1 MFNKLS
7 AERRSKVKWFLLS
20 SFGCS
25 AAFGLLVGTVGY
37 FLYQG
42 QLTFIQ
48 SNFRSISMIYL
59 FMGAPFTI
67 AGLLFLFT
75 NIENSWCTV
84 YGFMLYYGT
93 YILKYPLARV
103 INIGDLLCFVVSFLI
118 MLALTTLFYIIH
130 LRRNNYPPA

>member
-7 AERRSKVKWFLLS
+7 AERQSKVVWFLVS

-25 AAFGLLVGTVGY
+25 AAFGLLLGTVGY

-48 SNFRSISMIYL
+48 SNFRSISMVYL

-75 NIENSWCTV
+75 RIENSWCTK
-84 YGFMLYYGT
+84 YGFTLYYGT
-93 YILKYPLARV
+93 YLLKYPLARV
-103 INIGDLLCFVVSFLI
+103 IDIGDFPCFVVSFLI

-130 LRRNNYPPA
+130 LRKSKNANQ